1 MKILIVDDKQEARY
15 LLELILKNRSHEVIS
30 AINGIQALKELEK
43 NQVELIIS
51 DILMPEMD
59 GFKFCQS
66 LKKDEKL
73 KNIPFIFY
81 TATYVDK
88 KDEEFALGLG
98 ADLFLKKP
106 MEPTALLQEI
116 DKLFE
121 KIKSGRY
128 ECPELELK
136 REEDLYKLYNERLI
150 KKLEDKIDQLEE
162 EVDKR
167 TKAEMKLQ
175 KAVAEKEVLL
185 RELYHRTRTN
195 MQVISSMLKLYSTKI
210 LDKKWWIVVQDI
222 NSKIKTTALV
232 HQKLYESNDLSHL
245 HLKDYFND
253 LIDVVRNNYT
263 KFNDVEIIRKI
274 EDVMVLLDTAI
285 PLGFVLNELLTNSYN
300 HAFPQNAG
308 KILVR
313 LLKGENNTLV
323 LQVEDNGIG
332 LPENFTVHDEE
343 NLGLIILAN
352 IVENQL
358 QGKFSFRVDKGTKW
372 EIIVSLENY
381 SERV

>member
-185 RELYHRTRTN
+185 RELYHRTRNN